1 MLIDWTSTTWNSID
15 MDIIVRSFLC
25 CGIYNVVNGSDDDQ
39 VQDRIPRDID
49 VDDSLNNEDPIAKID
64 ELDFVG

>member
-1 MLIDWTSTTWNSID
+1 MVD
-15 MDIIVRSFLC
+15 
-25 CGIYNVVNGSDDDQ
+25 GSEDDQ